1 MSNIKGLWI
10 LAPGVGILEGNGLG
24 IEESRGWSS
33 ALDRERVADMAM
45 KLECVSV
52 KLDDIREEHAIAQ
65 ERLRRMDRRIMLF
78 GLGFTVFAVGMA
90 ILVVG
95 RL

>member
-1 MSNIKGLWI
+1 MDQFGDPSK
-10 LAPGVGILEGNGLG
+10 PH
-24 IEESRGWSS
+24 GWSG
-33 ALDRERVADMAM
+33 ALDKERLADFAM

-78 GLGFTVFAVGMA
+78 GLGFAVFSVGMA
-90 ILVVG
+90 IFVVS